1 MIKHAFVV
9 CAYKESE
16 YLEECV
22 KSLIEQTV
30 RSPIAIATST
40 PNDHISSI
48 ADKYSLPVYVRN
60 GQSDIQDDWNF
71 AAQQLESEWITIAH
85 QDDVYDKRYVEVLTA
100 KIDKMPSAV
109 MAMTDY
115 RPIIHG
121 KISDDRNCRI
131 KRFLRWPLKFRLLA
145 QSRFVRVRTLS
156 HGNCM
161 CCPSV
166 SYHRSV
172 IDGPIFT
179 SDLKFSLDWDTF
191 LKFAKMKGGF
201 AYVAKPLT
209 YYRIHNEA
217 TTMDFIRNNTR
228 VPKMVLC
235 SGSSGLILLLKY
247 YSYSTENLM
256 ILIWSN

>member
-22 KSLIEQTV
+22 KSLIDQTV
-30 RSPIAIATST
+30 KSPIAIATST

-60 GQSDIQDDWNF
+60 GKSDIQDDWNF

-201 AYVAKPLT
+201 AYAPKPLT

-228 VPKMVLC
+228 VTEDGIMFRKFWPDFIVK
-235 SGSSGLILLLKY
+235 ILLVFYRK
-247 YSYSTENLM
+247 SYDTYLE
-256 ILIWSN
+256 